1 MTQSD
6 KLESYVA
13 DSWVKD
19 LVGRR
24 LERGSMEDKDGLVES
39 RGWMWVCNCDLIM
52 FHRAASVM
60 IFSLK

>member
-13 DSWVKD
+13 DSWVKG

-39 RGWMWVCNCDLIM
+39 RGWTWVCNCDLMM
-52 FHRAASVM
+52 FHREASVM

>member
-13 DSWVKD
+13 ESWVKD

-39 RGWMWVCNCDLIM
+39 RG
-52 FHRAASVM
+52 
-60 IFSLK
+60 